1 MTPAA
6 RAQAAI
12 EILDR
17 FRPLEAGNEPMDR
30 HLIAW
35 GRRSRFAGSG
45 DRAAVADLVYAA
57 LRRWRSLAWPP
68 MAEDA
73 EPPAGARPRLLALA
87 DEAGTLDVLFSGL
100 GHAPAPPTEAERAWL
115 ALRRDADPAAA
126 PDPVRF
132 DLPDWLAAPMRD
144 SLGERAPA
152 VLSALGERAPLDLR
166 VNRLRATP
174 EAARAALAAE
184 GIAAEPVA
192 LAPAP
197 GAALPALPDALRVTA
212 GARALRRAAAY
223 LDGSV
228 EIQDIAS
235 QAVAAFAD
243 ARPGERAL
251 DFCAGGG
258 GKALALAAAM
268 AGKGEVFAHD
278 GDPRRMSDLP
288 ARAARAGARIRRV
301 TDPEAAP
308 PCDLVLVDAPC
319 SGSGAWRRNP
329 DAKWGFGS
337 GDLSALVETQAAIL
351 DRAAAR
357 VAPGGRLVYATC
369 SLLEAE
375 NRAQARE
382 FAALSPDFTLEGDM
396 ILTPLEGGDGFYA
409 ARFRR
414 L

>member
-12 EILDR
+12 EILDA
-17 FRPLEAGNEPMDR
+17 FRPDLPGGDQMDR
-30 HLIAW
+30 RLVAW

-57 LRRWRSLAWPP
+57 LRRWRSLAWPQFP
-68 MAEDA
+68 GETAA
-73 EPPAGARPRLLALA
+73 PAGARARLLALA
-87 DEAGTLDVLFSGL
+87 AEEGSPDRLFSGA
-100 GHAPAPPTEAERAWL
+100 GHAPPPPTQAERAWL
-115 ALRRDADPAAA
+115 ARRDAEGLTQA
-126 PDPVRF
+126 PEAVRL
-132 DLPDWLAAPMRD
+132 DLPDWLVAPMRE
-144 SLGERAPA
+144 SLGEATGPA
-152 VLSALGERAPLDLR
+152 LAALTGRAPLDLR

-174 EAARAALAAE
+174 GAARAALAAE
-184 GIAAEPVA
+184 GIEAEPVA
-192 LAPAP
+192 LCGPA
-197 GAALPALPDALRVTA
+197 GAGFPALPDALRVTS

-228 EIQDIAS
+228 EIQDLSS
-235 QAVAAFAD
+235 QAVAAFAA

-268 AGKGEVFAHD
+268 EGRGEVWAHD
-278 GDPRRMSDLP
+278 GDPRRMADLP
-288 ARAARAGARIRRV
+288 ARAERAGARIRRV
-301 TDPEAAP
+301 EDPAEVP

-329 DAKWGFGS
+329 DAKWGFGP
-337 GDLSALVETQAAIL
+337 GDLAALVRVQAEIL
-351 DRAAAR
+351 DRAADR

-369 SLLEAE
+369 SLLDAE
-375 NRAQARE
+375 NRAQARA
-382 FAALSPDFTLEGDM
+382 FAARRPDFAPEGEM
-396 ILTPLEGGDGFYA
+396 ILTPLNGGDGFYA

-414 L
+414 T